1 MKKIDDILTQLQQ
14 QQPDVSHP
22 DELTDRIMESLP
34 DMDAH
39 PANDEQGSKP
49 ARRARLYI
57 FSAIAVAASVLLFL
71 VLHLNPGVRDDKTV
85 ASSEKVRTQRKQIPH
100 ATKTNSAPF
109 GKGTEMPAEISRR
122 PSVVAEVRKKKQTN
136 KALAAKHPA
145 NAVQARSM
153 QPAASTADSLDYYIA
168 KIERELTQVDESL
181 YIERMRKLIHADE
194 RLQRIVNNYLFH
206 QLDKDGRPVEAIHT
220 NNVNTTENE
229 E

>member
-14 QQPDVSHP
+14 QPDISHP
-22 DELTDRIMESLP
+22 DELTDRIMDSLP
-34 DMDAH
+34 DMDAL
-39 PANDEQGSKP
+39 PANDEPGRRP

-71 VLHLNPGVRDDKTV
+71 MLNINQNMKEEKRTEQNEIVLTARKPTPNP
-85 ASSEKVRTQRKQIPH
+85 AE
-100 ATKTNSAPF
+100 TNSAPDRNTPRTYTISSRVLT
-109 GKGTEMPAEISRR
+109 GKTRVS
-122 PSVVAEVRKKKQTN
+122 
-136 KALAAKHPA
+136 
-145 NAVQARSM
+145 
-153 QPAASTADSLDYYIA
+153 STADSLDYYIA

-181 YIERMRKLIHADE
+181 YIERMQKLIHADE

-206 QLDKDGRPVEAIHT
+206 QLDKDGRPMEAINT

>member
-14 QQPDVSHP
+14 QPDISHP
-22 DELTDRIMESLP
+22 DELTDRIMDSLP
-34 DMDAH
+34 DMEAL
-39 PANDEQGSKP
+39 PANDEPGRRP

-71 VLHLNPGVRDDKTV
+71 MLNINQNMKE
-85 ASSEKVRTQRKQIPH
+85 EKRTTQNEIIRTSPKPTPH
-100 ATKTNSAPF
+100 PAGTNSAPDRNTPRTYTISSRVLT
-109 GKGTEMPAEISRR
+109 GKTRVS
-122 PSVVAEVRKKKQTN
+122 
-136 KALAAKHPA
+136 
-145 NAVQARSM
+145 
-153 QPAASTADSLDYYIA
+153 STADSLDYYIA

-181 YIERMRKLIHADE
+181 YIERMQKLIHADE

-206 QLDKDGRPVEAIHT
+206 QLDKDGRPMEAINT

>member
-14 QQPDVSHP
+14 QPDISHP
-22 DELTDRIMESLP
+22 DELTDRIMDSLP
-34 DMDAH
+34 DMDAL
-39 PANDEQGSKP
+39 PANDEPGRRP

-71 VLHLNPGVRDDKTV
+71 MLNINQDMKEEKRTAQNEIVLTAREPTPNP
-85 ASSEKVRTQRKQIPH
+85 AE
-100 ATKTNSAPF
+100 TNSAPDRNTPRTYTISSRVLT
-109 GKGTEMPAEISRR
+109 GKTRVS
-122 PSVVAEVRKKKQTN
+122 
-136 KALAAKHPA
+136 
-145 NAVQARSM
+145 
-153 QPAASTADSLDYYIA
+153 STADSLDYYIA

-181 YIERMRKLIHADE
+181 YIERMQKLIHADE

-206 QLDKDGRPVEAIHT
+206 QLDKDGRPIEAINT

>member
-14 QQPDVSHP
+14 QPDISHP
-22 DELTDRIMESLP
+22 DELTDRIMDSLP
-34 DMDAH
+34 DMDAL
-39 PANDEQGSKP
+39 PANDEPGRRP

-71 VLHLNPGVRDDKTV
+71 MLNINQNMKEEKRTEQNEIVLT
-85 ASSEKVRTQRKQIPH
+85 ARKPTPH
-100 ATKTNSAPF
+100 PAGTNSAPDRNTPRTYTISSRVLT
-109 GKGTEMPAEISRR
+109 GKTRVS
-122 PSVVAEVRKKKQTN
+122 
-136 KALAAKHPA
+136 
-145 NAVQARSM
+145 
-153 QPAASTADSLDYYIA
+153 STADSLDYYIA

-181 YIERMRKLIHADE
+181 YIERMQKLIHADE

-206 QLDKDGRPVEAIHT
+206 QLDKDGRPMEAINT